1 MKGYSYTST
10 APIGRTACTEPQ
22 CLYKGD
28 LYLYLFFENQAVYE
42 IMWKNIVEPGRPR
55 MTMWRMRI
63 AAGFLRLQIH
73 TLRICNTH
81 CFSTATM
88 VVRTR
93 LDVTLY
99 VHCLSCLLSYPSL
112 YVRIFQAFSYLKF
125 YNKILY
131 AFFFPMRVTWR
142 DYPVLFDFTIIII
155 FEVKYKLWRHLLWIF
170 LSSSCDYPSIL
181 PRPMCVFP
189 MMRETKFQLHAKQQ
203 QKSYFF
209 VC

>member
-1 MKGYSYTST
+1 MFGNAFSKICTTVFLEGKEGPGRDSDPSPPSSAVVMKGYSYTST

-131 AFFFPMRVTWR
+131 AFFFPMRVT
-142 DYPVLFDFTIIII
+142 
-155 FEVKYKLWRHLLWIF
+155 
-170 LSSSCDYPSIL
+170 
-181 PRPMCVFP
+181 
-189 MMRETKFQLHAKQQ
+189 
-203 QKSYFF
+203 
-209 VC
+209 